1 MNKQKAVCTEM
12 QTAFF
17 DFTPRK
23 SGRLFLSEREDDF
36 HLEFLVFGNF
46 IRLFERCDRRDI
58 AADALLPAVD
68 IDGQVRCAPK
78 LAGVSRIIEHLLR
91 IRWTLISN
99 GVPAAVTNTPLSPPT
114 LSHLTSQRFAFSCG
128 NR

>member
-1 MNKQKAVCTEM
+1 M

-36 HLEFLVFGNF
+36 HLELLVFGNF
-46 IRLFERCDRRDI
+46 IRLFERCDRGDI

-68 IDGQVRCAPK
+68 IDSQVRCAPK

-91 IRWTLISN
+91 IR
-99 GVPAAVTNTPLSPPT
+99 VDA
-114 LSHLTSQRFAFSCG
+114 HLERSVR
-128 NR
+128 R